1 MISPQKIIF
10 GGTFDPIHDGHRS
23 IFNQAFKLGNV
34 TVGLTS
40 DNLASYTRH
49 SYRPVRQFDDRI
61 ETLSLELSIFS
72 KIYSRTFSIKKLLH
86 PTGIAID
93 NHFDVLLVSPET
105 QSVGALINLSR
116 KKNSLKA
123 LKIIT
128 VPFHLSEDGKITS
141 STRIF
146 HGEIDDKGRTIGSF

>member
-40 DNLASYTRH
+40 DNLALRTRH
-49 SYRPVRQFDDRI
+49 SYRPVRPFADRI
-61 ETLSLELSIFS
+61 ENLSSELSVFS
-72 KIYSRTFSIKKLLH
+72 EIHSRTFSIKKLLH
-86 PTGIAID
+86 PTGIATD

-105 QSVGALINLSR
+105 QPIGDLINFSR

-146 HGEIDDKGRTIGSF
+146 HGEIDDKGRKMGTF